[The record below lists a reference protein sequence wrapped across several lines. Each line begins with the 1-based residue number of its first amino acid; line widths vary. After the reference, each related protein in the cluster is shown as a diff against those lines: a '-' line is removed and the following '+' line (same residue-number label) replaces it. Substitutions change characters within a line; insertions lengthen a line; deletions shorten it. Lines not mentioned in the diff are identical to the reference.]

1 MPTRSISGEAV
12 AKAIASAS
20 SMPGSQSRMMGVL
33 TSRRYRT
40 DFLLL
45 AAAST

>member
-1 MPTRSISGEAV
+1 V

-33 TSRRYRT
+33 IAGSCPWQPWNTPKVPNG
-40 DFLLL
+40 
-45 AAAST
+45 